1 MEISHQVNVEENSQ
15 PVFFDLFKPA
25 WYVEQMSGWTTV
37 SYILLA
43 FGIGFLLAQTIAAPI
58 TPIAIWTLLAA
69 VLGFTTTLAITNARP
84 LNGVFGLIS
93 AIIYIVVALEA
104 KNPADAILQGVYI
117 ILLDIP
123 VLVMPGWAKNVN
135 ARVRKISEVN
145 ERQERFS
152 ARFWYITFTLVF
164 ILAWV
169 ALYFFEIK
177 ITHSPRPMI
186 DSGTAAI
193 GIVGALLT
201 TLRFSDSYYFWIAQ
215 GLAQVVLWGITAGQG
230 DASLVLFFTY
240 MMYLANDGIAI
251 FASPWFKRN
260 LRA

>member
-1 MEISHQVNVEENSQ
+1 MQNTSNQTGVDQSK

-25 WYVEQMSGWTTV
+25 WYVEQMSNWTTV

-43 FGIGFLLAQTIAAPI
+43 FGIGFLLSQTIAAPI

-93 AIIYIVVALEA
+93 AVIYIVVALHA

-117 ILLDIP
+117 ILLDLP
-123 VLVMPGWAKNVN
+123 VLIMPGWAKNVN
-135 ARVRKISEVN
+135 ARVRRISEVGG
-145 ERQERFS
+145 RKERFS
-152 ARFWYITFTLVF
+152 ANFWYTTFAIIF
-164 ILAWV
+164 ILAWL

-177 ITHSPRPMI
+177 LTHSPRPLI

-193 GIVGALLT
+193 GIVGALMT

-215 GLAQVVLWGITAGQG
+215 GIAQVILWGVTASQG

-240 MMYLANDGIAI
+240 MMYLANDGVAL
-251 FASPWFKRN
+251 FASPWFKHS
-260 LRA
+260 LRG